1 MRNTRSTH
9 SPARS
14 WIGLLAGVQVVTIIA
29 LWGGGPSATPVQA
42 QGIPDAGAQ
51 RERMIELQKA
61 TNDRLDRLITLL
73 SDGKLEVTLRKT
85 DDAGRNR

>member
-1 MRNTRSTH
+1 MRNTQSTH
-9 SPARS
+9 SQTRS
-14 WIGLLAGVQVVTIIA
+14 WIGLLAGAQVLTLI
-29 LWGGGPSATPVQA
+29 LMWGGPSATPVQA